1 MQRLFAVVC
10 LMLVVCVGVG
20 IAQDTPPVSLEKAQ
34 LTRIVPDTIVFD
46 TGTPNLDN
54 WEPYTS
60 VLGNSVFLIEA
71 NTFADGS
78 TADQRYVLA
87 FQPVAGGNPAF
98 GEVFFADDGTPYK
111 EKVNNYR
118 QNGNPGR
125 VAGDKRPGAVN
136 FIAGGEA
143 SPDEF
148 DAFQSDNRWDTGV
161 IRKGR
166 YGAVQIYSLNPTTLV
181 QTPLT
186 KAFDAINGRLTS
198 GNPNTDQISRFG
210 GDLMVLDDGNMLVV
224 VQDNSKLFY
233 DAGNAAVA
241 AIFKPDG
248 TVVKDSFVIAPGDL
262 WANVAAY
269 KGGFCVRVAGVLY
282 FYDNAGNLK
291 GQVQQNTEYVTD
303 VGRGDGVRIAAHI
316 NSPFVY
322 LAGFDGNEAVRVAV
336 YDSRTQQFVAETHVN
351 EIAKEFGGQDDVD
364 FLGDFDRVGIAVDAL
379 NRIIVGWELNNTF
392 AQTQVV
398 ARVLKFD
405 DNAKTLTHLTPSF
418 IPFLNTTDNATH
430 RTLRVNVS
438 MTTKQ
443 MLVAAKGEI
452 NSKNDGAAD
461 ADVPAQTT
469 FYTVLSHPDPQ
480 DDPTPPAGGTNVVEW
495 SLF

>member
-1 MQRLFAVVC
+1 MHRKFAALC
-10 LMLVVCVGVG
+10 LLLTVFVGVG
-20 IAQDTPPVSLEKAQ
+20 VTQDAPPYSLETAK
-34 LTRIVPDTIVFD
+34 LSRIVPDTIIYN
-46 TGTPNLDN
+46 TGIPNLDN

-60 VLGNSVFLIEA
+60 VLGNSVFLIET
-71 NTFADGS
+71 NTFAEGS
-78 TADQRYVLA
+78 TTDQRYALA
-87 FQPVAGGNPAF
+87 FQPVAGGSPAF

-111 EKVNNYR
+111 GKINNYR

-210 GDLMVLDDGNMLVV
+210 GELAVLDDGNMLVV
-224 VQDNSKLFY
+224 VEDRSKLFY

-248 TVVKDSFVIAPGDL
+248 TVVKDSFVVAPGDI
-262 WANVAAY
+262 WSNVCAY

-303 VGRGDGVRIAAHI
+303 TGRGDGVRIASHI
-316 NSPFVY
+316 NTPFVY
-322 LAGFDGNEAVRVAV
+322 LAGFDGNEAVRVVV
-336 YDSRTQQFVAETHVN
+336 YDSRTLAFVTETHVN
-351 EIAKEFGGQDDVD
+351 EIAKQFGGQDDVD
-364 FLGDFDRVGIAVDAL
+364 FLGTFDRVGIAVDAL
-379 NRIIVGWELNNTF
+379 NRIFVGWELTDIF
-392 AQTQVV
+392 AQAQIVG
-398 ARVLKFD
+398 RVLKFD

-443 MLVAAKGEI
+443 LLVAAKGEI
-452 NSKNDGAAD
+452 NSQNNGDAD

-469 FYTVLSHPDPQ
+469 FYTVLTHPDPQ
-480 DDPTPPAGGTNVVEW
+480 DDPTTPVSGTHVVEW
-495 SLF
+495 SLY